1 MGEFAEILA
10 PSRKGFHIVD
20 QSKYNSPDRNIDFSA
35 GTRGTAAHR
44 EGFLWVKRK
53 INKIVYFQHN
63 YDDINF
69 GISVSD
75 FRKISDHLMKVV
87 GK

>member
-20 QSKYNSPDRNIDFSA
+20 QSKYI
-35 GTRGTAAHR
+35 TALTEILILVLVR
-44 EGFLWVKRK
+44 EGLQLIEKVPSGNVGKS
-53 INKIVYFQHN
+53 IIVYFQHN

-75 FRKISDHLMKVV
+75 FRKISEHLMKVV